1 MSSPVRCLPD
11 VDHPRHIQGGWWCC
25 YEIEQSIRFNKADDA
40 TLTRTFGTATNRKIY
55 TLSVWEK
62 NGNSAGSLLE
72 YNATGGVTWANI
84 TFGQDGRIDF
94 FDYSGGAARI
104 DLRTSAIYRD
114 PSAWYHVVVAV
125 DTTQAT
131 STDRI
136 KMYVNGVQITSFG
149 TSTYPSLNF
158 EGFINSAVSHLIG
171 DGVNGPFDGY
181 LAEYHFVDG
190 QALAPTDFGEYNNA
204 GVWIPIEASPTY
216 GNNGFYI
223 TGETASDLGEDFS
236 GNNNDFTSSGLAT
249 TDQMLD
255 TPTDNFCTLNAVDK
269 ATQVVLADGNLQY
282 GLSSNSYT
290 AVRGTFGVSS
300 GKWYWEMSTVSGMAV
315 NTCYMGIAN
324 SAAVLQTSG
333 PPPDGTVY
341 GYISYTGN
349 KFNTSSISYG
359 DTWNTNG
366 RVIGIAL
373 DLDAGKIWWSR
384 DGVWQASGDPAA
396 GTNEAFSG
404 ITGTWHPYVI
414 FNDTS
419 PNFLFNFGQS
429 AFTYTP
435 PTGFNTLN
443 TANLPTPSITDGSAH
458 FQPTLYTGTGS
469 SLAVTQ
475 SGNSTFQPDWV
486 WIKGR
491 SGATEHVL
499 TDAVRG
505 VTKELSS
512 NDAGAEE
519 TVAQGLTTFG
529 SAGFTVG
536 TDGSYNTSSAT
547 YVGWQWKANGAGS
560 SNTDGTVASTVSA
573 NPTAGFSIAKWTHTT
588 ASNYTVGHGLGA
600 VPKMIL
606 VKTTDQGTN
615 WGVYHSDIT
624 VGNRLILNSTSAQ
637 VAGYWGANS
646 WTSSTFSIGSVR
658 DTNGSTA
665 VAYCFAEIPGYSSIG
680 SYEGNTNT
688 DGPFVYT
695 GFRPAFVLVKN
706 IDAATVWP
714 IQDTARSP
722 FNLANAQV
730 FANLS
735 IAETTGYQI
744 DILSNGFKARSADTG
759 INGATMIYM
768 AFAEHPFGGDGVAPA
783 TAR

>member
-1 MSSPVRCLPD
+1 MSI
-11 VDHPRHIQGGWWCC
+11 IQGTSKAAGGG

>member
-1 MSSPVRCLPD
+1 MSI
-11 VDHPRHIQGGWWCC
+11 IQGTSKAAGGAV
-25 YEIEQSIRFNKADDA
+25 YEIDQSIRFNKADDA